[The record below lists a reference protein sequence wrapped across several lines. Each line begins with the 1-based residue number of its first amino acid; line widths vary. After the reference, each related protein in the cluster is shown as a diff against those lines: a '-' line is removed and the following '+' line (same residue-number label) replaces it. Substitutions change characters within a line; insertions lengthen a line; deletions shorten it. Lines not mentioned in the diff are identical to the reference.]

1 MTKQLLAA
9 YECVS
14 CLPCAYSRKLS
25 DMLLSPAPPRSFPAL
40 TAYLSLTTPNSVV
53 LNTTYLPGRGS
64 AKFDNAAGD
73 DLGGGSAAK
82 KRKAEQSKGS
92 RGVEA
97 LKKVNTKGMK
107 SLAELFGKQT
117 AKAAS
122 GSSSAAGQKAGG
134 SEPPA
139 KKKKLA
145 K

>member
-1 MTKQLLAA
+1 MPWTCTDILKTH
-9 YECVS
+9 
-14 CLPCAYSRKLS
+14 
-25 DMLLSPAPPRSFPAL
+25 SFPAL

-64 AKFDNAAGD
+64 AKPDNAAGD
-73 DLGGGSAAK
+73 ELGGGSAAK

-107 SLAELFGKQT
+107 SLAELFGKQA
-117 AKAAS
+117 AKPAS
-122 GSSSAAGQKAGG
+122 GSKTDAK
-134 SEPPA
+134 EPPA
-139 KKKKLA
+139 KKKKVA